1 MPRSLYCVSGSCVSM
16 DDVVSGLE
24 ININL
29 NCANEG
35 ALTDAVPG
43 LSHCYQSLLFLGL
56 FYVDDIHCH

>member
-1 MPRSLYCVSGSCVSM
+1 M

-56 FYVDDIHCH
+56 FMLMTYIASRLVYQQS

>member
-1 MPRSLYCVSGSCVSM
+1 M
-16 DDVVSGLE
+16 DDVVYGLE